1 MTDKQRRNQH
11 RIKLEF
17 SWKLDSAIKLI
28 SFMIPRL
35 DNHPLSKDLEQDA
48 YKLIKSIQDIKK
60 P

>member
-11 RIKLEF
+11 RIKMEF
-17 SWKLDSAIKLI
+17 AHKLAIAVKLI

-35 DNHPLSKDLEQDA
+35 DNHPVSKVLEQGA

-60 P
+60 